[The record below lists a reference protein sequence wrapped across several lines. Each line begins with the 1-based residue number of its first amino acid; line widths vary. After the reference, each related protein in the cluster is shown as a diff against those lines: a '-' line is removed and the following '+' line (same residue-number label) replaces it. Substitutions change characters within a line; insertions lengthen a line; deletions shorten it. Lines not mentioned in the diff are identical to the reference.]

1 MARKTS
7 TMPTLF
13 KRSNHGCY
21 YFRRVV
27 GSKRTTI
34 NTNTTDYTAA
44 KQFLR
49 KYLQGESATALAVTL
64 KQQSVNFTIEL
75 FGRKSIRQLDFN
87 TGVIALRRIFT
98 FGRNFFAVR
107 GIQFKHNKNLSIIC
121 FFDYNYYITL
131 KPFYGRSVRQFS
143 CNTGELYGMAS
154 FCEK

>member
-21 YFRRVV
+21 CFRRVV

-49 KYLQGESATALAVTL
+49 KYLQGESATALAVTP
-64 KQQSVNFTIEL
+64 KQQLVNFTIEL
-75 FGRKSIRQLDFN
+75 FGRKSIRQLDFDA
-87 TGVIALRRIFT
+87 GVIALRRIFT
-98 FGRNFFAVR
+98 LGRNFLTVR
-107 GIQFKHNKNLSIIC
+107 SVQFKHNKNLSIIC
-121 FFDYNYYITL
+121 FLEKLCYI
-131 KPFYGRSVRQFS
+131 SS
-143 CNTGELYGMAS
+143 
-154 FCEK
+154 